1 MYIPNFSI
9 SRQYPQSMRNLK
21 DLFYAS
27 IEVTIGIYRNAFI
40 QKMGYGVAALCG
52 VLLIASDLLRPIF
65 SFSHFKDFYSSFSF
79 LFNSATFPAGWNS
92 IIITLF
98 LQFCLS

>member
-40 QKMGYGVAALCG
+40 QKMGYGRRSCSLRCTINSFRSIAAYPLF
-52 VLLIASDLLRPIF
+52 F
-65 SFSHFKDFYSSFSF
+65 SLQGF
-79 LFNSATFPAGWNS
+79 LFQ
-92 IIITLF
+92 LF
-98 LQFCLS
+98 IFV